1 MENQKQAGV
10 IKQKTSL
17 ARWFLIVSV
26 IVVQIAIAYFL
37 VTLYLLP
44 KFGQLTS
51 KDASAEIQD
60 DSDIAVIG
68 EVFIISGLT
77 INPSDSK
84 GRRFA
89 VFEIALECHDKKIV
103 NLVKRY
109 EPRIKDEFIA
119 LLRSKTVAE
128 LSLPSAM
135 KSTKKQLHK
144 ILNEILGDRK
154 IDNIYFTEFVL
165 Q

>member
-1 MENQKQAGV
+1 MENRKQPGK

-17 ARWFLIVSV
+17 VRRLLLPSV

-44 KFGQLTS
+44 KYGQLTG
-51 KDASAEIQD
+51 KDASVDIHD
-60 DSDIAVIG
+60 DGDIAAIG

-77 INPSDSK
+77 INPIDSK

-103 NLVKRY
+103 NLLKRY

-128 LSLPSAM
+128 LSLSSAM
-135 KSTKKQLHK
+135 ESTKKQLHK
-144 ILNEILGDRK
+144 IVNEILGEWK